1 MPVDHSRDALLTDFG
16 KATLKDRYLMPGES
30 FQDLFWRVANHFAN
44 DEAHA
49 NRLYDYMSKTW
60 FMPSTPILSNGGT
73 NRGLSISCFLSEAGD
88 SMESIQDVLA
98 ENFWLACRGG
108 GIGSYFGNIRS
119 NGERVKNNGKT
130 SGVIPFLK
138 IQDSQTLAVSQG
150 SLRRG
155 SAAIYMPIH
164 HPEIVEFIEMR
175 RASGGDPNRKCLN
188 LHHGI
193 VIDDKFMQAV
203 ESDSTYDLLSPKDGK
218 VVSTVK
224 ARDLWA
230 RLLTTRVENGEPY
243 LMFVDT
249 INKFIPPHHREL
261 GLKVKMSNL
270 CTEITLPT
278 GPDHEGLERTA
289 VCCLASVN
297 FERFDDWQHD
307 PYFILDIMYFLDN
320 VLQEFIDKAP
330 DTHRKA
336 KYSAMRERS
345 VGLGAM
351 GLHGY
356 YQSKMIAWDSEEA
369 YNINIK
375 LHKHLYSEAQKAN
388 LIIASDRGACP
399 DAKEV
404 GYENIRFSNMIS
416 IAPTASISII
426 CGGATPGDEP
436 TLANF
441 FLHKTLSGSFAV
453 HNRYLETLLETLG
466 QNTDEVWSS
475 IATNEG
481 SVQHLDFL
489 TPQQKSVFRTAEEID
504 QMDIIRQAADRQPFI
519 CQSQSINL
527 FLPPTVSKWYLNKL
541 HINAWKM
548 GLKTLY
554 YCRSKSAKRAEKP
567 SEKVKRVVIDEL
579 KPVGADCVDGVCSI
593 EPPPT
598 PKYEVCEACQ

>member
-16 KATLKDRYLMPGES
+16 KATLKDRYLMPDES
-30 FQDLFWRVANHFAN
+30 FQDLFKRVSSHFSN

-49 NRLYDYMSKTW
+49 ERLYDYMSKTW

-73 NRGLSISCFLSEAGD
+73 SRGLSISCFLSEAGD
-88 SMESIQDVLA
+88 SMESIQEVLA

-119 NGERVKNNGKT
+119 IGERVKNNGKT

-138 IQDSQTLAVSQG
+138 IQDAQTLAVSQG

-155 SAAIYMPIH
+155 SAAIYMPID
-164 HPEIVEFIEMR
+164 HPEIEEFIEMR
-175 RASGGDPNRKCLN
+175 RASGGDPNRKCPN
-188 LHHGI
+188 LHHGV
-193 VIDDKFMQAV
+193 VITDKFMQAV
-203 ESDSTYDLLSPKDGK
+203 EKDKDFDLLSPKDQK
-218 VVSTVK
+218 VVHTVK

-278 GPDHEGLERTA
+278 GPDHEGMERTA

-297 FERFDDWQHD
+297 FERFDEWQHD
-307 PYFILDIMYFLDN
+307 SRFITDVCYFLDN

-330 DTHRKA
+330 DTHAKA

-345 VGLGAM
+345 IGLGAM

-356 YQSKMIAWDSEEA
+356 YQSKSLAWDSPAAFELNIQLHQHLFTLAQEA
-369 YNINIK
+369 NV
-375 LHKHLYSEAQKAN
+375 
-388 LIIASDRGACP
+388 LIAADRGSCP
-399 DAKEV
+399 DAV
-404 GYENIRFSNMIS
+404 DAGYEGIRFSNVIS

-441 FLHKTLSGSFAV
+441 FLHKTLSGSFGV
-453 HNRYLETLLETLG
+453 RNQYLEALLESMHK
-466 QNTDEVWSS
+466 NTDDVWSS

-489 TPQQKSVFRTAEEID
+489 DEHHKAVFRTAEEID
-504 QMDIIRQAADRQPFI
+504 QMDIITQAADRQPFI
-519 CQSQSINL
+519 CQSQSINV
-527 FLPPTVSKWYLNKL
+527 FLPPTVSKRYLHSIHFK
-541 HINAWKM
+541 AWQM

-554 YCRSKSAKRAEKP
+554 YCRSKSAQRAEKP
-567 SEKVKRVVIDEL
+567 SEKVQRVIMDEL
-579 KPVGADCVDGVCSI
+579 RSVGADCPDGVCAI
-593 EPPPT
+593 APPAP
-598 PKYEVCEACQ
+598 PKYEACEACQ